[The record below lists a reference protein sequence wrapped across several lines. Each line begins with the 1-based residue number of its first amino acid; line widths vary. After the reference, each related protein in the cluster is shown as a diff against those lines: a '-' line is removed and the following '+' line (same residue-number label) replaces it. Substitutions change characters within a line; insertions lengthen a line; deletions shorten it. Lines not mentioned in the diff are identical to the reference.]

1 MIGSAS
7 ATPFS
12 CVLASISLIALL
24 VLDPSAARADKCTG
38 AKLKATG
45 KKELGLL
52 ACQSKVAAKNDTSGL
67 AACEVKVKAKFTLAF
82 LKAGVCSG
90 DEATCEDVADT
101 CEEDVAAA
109 MTDAFP
115 SKCEAKKRKA
125 AGKLANAE
133 LACYAKA
140 AKKELAVDPSCLS
153 KASGRFSTALT
164 KAGTCPDGGSPQA
177 LVEDSCVAPVVETD
191 AGGTVTDVCPTTTTT
206 TVTSTTTATTA
217 TTTSTTT
224 TTTSS
229 TTSTSCPTMCGGTC
243 TNTATDPNNCGS
255 CGTTCSTNTGTASN
269 TCGGGTCHPS
279 CTPLWGSCDG
289 AAPNGCETPLTGL
302 ANCGGCGV
310 GCSRS
315 NASAS
320 CATGTCT
327 LGSCNFGYANC
338 DGNNGNGCELVMNG
352 HSDASPGEYLGSYDA
367 DAASGLFCS
376 GNSCSLR
383 TTRTGTQGRYFY
395 ATAHEGSTCPT
406 YLGVTVQLM
415 VPAGVDYDLYVS
427 GGDNCSGGCSSANGT
442 GQTDTVT
449 VSRNDNVG
457 GDDTFNLFIEVRFFG
472 GASCAPWTLNVYM
485 GGC

>member
-1 MIGSAS
+1 MTSSAS
-7 ATPFS
+7 AAPFS
-12 CVLASISLIALL
+12 RLLASSSLIALL
-24 VLDPSAARADKCTG
+24 LLFPSAARADKCTG

-82 LKAGVCSG
+82 LKAGSCDG

-101 CEEDVAAA
+101 CEADVAAA
-109 MTDAFP
+109 MTDTLP

-153 KASGRFSTALT
+153 KASDRYSTALT

-177 LVEDSCVAPVVETD
+177 LVEDSCVAPVVATD

-229 TTSTSCPTMCGGTC
+229 TTSTSCPTTCGGTC
-243 TNTATDPNNCGS
+243 TDTLTDPSNCGS
-255 CGTTCSTNTGTASN
+255 CGTTCSTNSGTASN
-269 TCGGGTCHPS
+269 TCSGGTCHPS
-279 CTPLWGSCDG
+279 CNALWGSCDSN
-289 AAPNGCETPLTGL
+289 APNGCETPLTSVS
-302 ANCGGCGV
+302 NCGACGV
-310 GCSRS
+310 PCSRA

-320 CATGTCT
+320 CPGGACT

-338 DGNNGNGCELVMNG
+338 DGNNSNGCERSIG
-352 HSDASPGEYLGSYDA
+352 GYSDAPPGEYLGSYDA
-367 DAASGLFCS
+367 DSHGGFFCPS
-376 GNSCSLR
+376 NSCSLR
-383 TTRTGTQGRYFY
+383 TSRTGTQGRYFY
-395 ATAHEGSTCPT
+395 VTAHEGSDCPAD
-406 YLGVTVQLM
+406 LRATVQLQ

-427 GGDNCSGGCSSANGT
+427 GGDNCSGGCSSINGT

-449 VSRNDNVG
+449 VSANDGVAS
-457 GDDTFNLFIEVRFFG
+457 DDTFTLYIEVRFFG
-472 GASCAPWTLNVYM
+472 GTACAPWTLNVFM